1 MARRIIAAVFFI
13 ASVAYA
19 GNYGGGPNA
28 FAQLSLTP
36 RETSMGGSGS
46 VFAEGVFASY
56 WNPAGVLEGD
66 TTQFTAAFIS
76 RANLLRSAWV
86 SQFALSGSNLD
97 HNIIGVRFKTEQ
109 EWIDFAAFCVQYRQA
124 SNIQQT
130 ELSSVDDITT
140 ISKFN
145 STEAIVHLSGAKK
158 FPAMAIG
165 LTIKGG
171 YASFSSFAPR
181 NYFAGFDIG
190 FSYSIRDYLYNQ
202 GLVFASKAEEIS
214 VATVLELNRDHNLA
228 SRTVTVGLGAS
239 YSNLII
245 SDLDLVVGLDVKAG
259 DFMPFTVGM
268 GLEFGFQQSYFIR
281 SGVNLIHFLSEYQS
295 LSFFSFGVGAV
306 VPVKTRSVS
315 VVKVDLAYQFF
326 PGIGGGYLE
335 LVDSPLKL
343 SICLPFDVKGREHK

>member
-1 MARRIIAAVFFI
+1 MAQRIIAVVFFI

-56 WNPAGVLEGD
+56 WNPAGVLKGD

-86 SQFALSGSNLD
+86 SQFALSGSNFD

-109 EWIDFAAFCVQYRQA
+109 EWIDVAAICVQYRQA

-130 ELSSVDDITT
+130 ELSPVDDITT
-140 ISKFN
+140 ISEFN

-158 FPAMAIG
+158 FRAMDIG
-165 LTIKGG
+165 LTLKVG

-181 NYFAGFDIG
+181 NYLAGLDIG
-190 FSYSIRDYLYNQ
+190 ISYLIKEYFSDR
-202 GLVFASKAEEIS
+202 GLVLVSKADEIS
-214 VATVLELNRDHNLA
+214 FATVLEFNRDYNLA

-239 YSNLII
+239 YINLII

-259 DFMPFTVGM
+259 DFMPLTVGM

-281 SGVNLIHFLSEYQS
+281 SGVNFHLLSEYQS
-295 LSFFSFGVGAV
+295 LRFFSFGAGAV

-326 PGIGGGYLE
+326 PRIGGGYLE
-335 LVDSPLKL
+335 LVDSPFKL
-343 SICLPFDVKGREHK
+343 SICLPFVVKGREHK

>member
-56 WNPAGVLEGD
+56 WNPAGVLKGD